1 MGPSMGQQPRNQ
13 INMNPSAPARSS
25 GYHQKAMEEIHISLL
40 PFAKTSGP
48 GDVVGSSAASTISNF
63 STTSGASSLSSTS
76 GSNGTTEKDYHQQ
89 LKQMVLQ
96 LHNMGY
102 SEVRAGNKCII
113 FERRE
118 KHSTIAPYFY

>member
-1 MGPSMGQQPRNQ
+1 MGQQPRNQ

-40 PFAKTSGP
+40 PFAKTGP

-76 GSNGTTEKDYHQQ
+76 GSNGTTEKDYHQ

-102 SEVRAGNKCII
+102 SEVRQFLSKARAINKINLLFPGSCN
-113 FERRE
+113 
-118 KHSTIAPYFY
+118 